1 MNYTTQASLIVEDLL
16 TTFYSGI
23 LGSLSPSFPYTKML
37 EAKEQTSSTYIDY
50 IDRVAYCGI
59 VFL

>member
-1 MNYTTQASLIVEDLL
+1 MSYTTQAALTAEDLI

-50 IDRVAYCGI
+50 IDRVAYCEI
-59 VFL
+59 VYI